1 MIQKRRYSSGSHRR
15 LQYNRPMPKLLL
27 LFALLAPLAAC
38 TMTREA
44 PPAPAPEERAGEA
57 GAAWLGVAL
66 DPLHQGPGAAIRAVL
81 PGPLRQALNTR
92 LDINIQTDLL
102 LSVNGA
108 AVDAAGL
115 PAMIGAYRPGDTLEL
130 IFKKTGGPEQ
140 PGETT
145 RLAVTLGAMAEWQG
159 PVSKAGRIPPSDQRR
174 PVLPLLAA
182 KNDLAGFI
190 DRHARQQGLSPAIN
204 RLYAFFD
211 QWQRDNRG
219 FHSLSRVLFPFRRP
233 ERLLELEQVI
243 SEPLATLNQRPEAV
257 FEQIALNLDLAA
269 PVAGACH
276 GGDTADPGLLLDT
289 LAASQGFLERAFRR
303 LNRAERARISEDLY
317 YLISEYADLRSLP
330 AQLEP
335 LRSLN
340 AINASMKLDFNALLN
355 AAAVFDCLIK
365 QAPRLAPPPGPAKIA
380 LPEAIKGAVGG
391 KINYAGRHNGQWIV
405 FGSEADNRY
414 DMSVIDVVYDPAGED
429 VYRHNRARP
438 FRAVLII
445 DRAGNDRYLSDD
457 IGPAS
462 GWLGTSILLDYA
474 GDDLYQGRLA
484 ANGAGMMGVGLLI
497 DYAGRDRYNGRHFA
511 NGAAFYGAGVVLDL
525 GDEADQY
532 HSVTFSQGLGG
543 PRGLGLIYDYRGNDL
558 YRANSAPASVYG
570 TAAVS
575 ASFSQGLGFGLRHY
589 DSGGIGILHD
599 RHGSDRYEGGE
610 FSQGG
615 AYYRGLG
622 ILHDAAGNDHYYG
635 NRYSQGFGAHQA
647 SGVLFDGGGNDN
659 YWGMTAACQGAAW
672 DIALGLLIDR
682 QGDDT
687 YRGDDLCQ
695 GSAAMQAMAWLI
707 DLAGA
712 DHYQAG
718 GPANQGQPGHNHY
731 HFDPAA
737 PVYSWSLLLDA
748 GGRRDYF
755 SGNGDN
761 NRVQGYAEFDEKAP
775 AASRAHGLFID
786 TREALA
792 PGR

>member
-1 MIQKRRYSSGSHRR
+1 MDCPADCNTI
-15 LQYNRPMPKLLL
+15 RPMPKLLL
-27 LFALLAPLAAC
+27 LFVLLAPLAAC
-38 TMTREA
+38 VMTREA
-44 PPAPAPEERAGEA
+44 APLSVAEERAGEA
-57 GAAWLGVAL
+57 GPAWLGVIL
-66 DPLHQGPGAAIRAVL
+66 DPLHQGAGVAIRAVL

-92 LDINIQTDLL
+92 LDINIQADLL

-108 AVDAAGL
+108 AVDAANL
-115 PAMIGAYRPGDTLEL
+115 PATIGAYRPGDTLEL
-130 IFKKTGGPEQ
+130 IFKKTGGPE
-140 PGETT
+140 PGETA

-159 PVSKAGRIPPSDQRR
+159 PISKAGRIPPSDQRR
-174 PVLPLLAA
+174 RALPASA
-182 KNDLAGFI
+182 KNSLAGFI
-190 DRHARQQGLSPAIN
+190 DRHVRQQGFSPAIN

-219 FHSLSRVLFPFRRP
+219 FHSLSRVLFPFRQP
-233 ERLLELEQVI
+233 ERLLELEQAI
-243 SEPLATLNQRPEAV
+243 SEPLATLDQRPESV

-269 PVAGACH
+269 PVAGACQ
-276 GGDTADPGLLLDT
+276 ADDPPGPGLLLDT

-317 YLISEYADLRSLP
+317 YLISEYADLRSLS

-340 AINASMKLDFNALLN
+340 AINASMKLDFSALLN
-355 AAAVFDCLIK
+355 AAAVFDCLIR
-365 QAPRLAPPPGPAKIA
+365 QAPRLAPPPGPAEIA

-391 KINYAGRHNGQWIV
+391 RINYAGRHNGQWIV
-405 FGSEADNRY
+405 FGGEADNRY

-438 FRAVLII
+438 FRTVLII

-525 GDEADQY
+525 GHEADQY

-558 YRANSAPASVYG
+558 YRANSASASVYG

-647 SGVLFDGGGNDN
+647 SGVLFDGGGNDS

-672 DIALGLLIDR
+672 DIALGLLIDL

-695 GSAAMQAMAWLI
+695 GSAAMQAIGWLI

-712 DHYQAG
+712 DHYQAS
-718 GPANQGQPGHNHY
+718 GPANQGRPGDNHY

-748 GGRRDYF
+748 GGRPDYF

-761 NRVQGYAEFDEKAP
+761 NRARGYAELDEKAP
-775 AASRAHGLFID
+775 AESRAHGLFID
-786 TREALA
+786 TRERLEF
-792 PGR
+792 GR

>member
-15 LQYNRPMPKLLL
+15 LQYNPPMLKLLP

-44 PPAPAPEERAGEA
+44 APAPEERAGEA
-57 GAAWLGVAL
+57 GAAWLGVVL
-66 DPLHQGPGAAIRAVL
+66 DPLHQGPGVAIRAVL

-140 PGETT
+140 TGETT

-159 PVSKAGRIPPSDQRR
+159 PVGKAGRIPPSGQRR
-174 PVLPLLAA
+174 PALPPLAA

-257 FEQIALNLDLAA
+257 FSQIALNLDLAA

-276 GGDTADPGLLLDT
+276 AGDTADSGVLLDT
-289 LAASQGFLERAFRR
+289 LAASQRFLGQAFRR
-303 LNRAERARISEDLY
+303 LNEAERARLSADLY
-317 YLISEYADLRSLP
+317 YLISEYAELRSLP

-365 QAPRLAPPPGPAKIA
+365 QAPRLAPPPGPAKTA

-391 KINYAGRHNGQWIV
+391 KINYAGRHNGHWIV
-405 FGSEADNRY
+405 FGGEAHNRY

-429 VYRHNRARP
+429 VYQYDRARP

-497 DYAGRDRYNGRHFA
+497 DYAGRDRYNGRHFS

-570 TAAVS
+570 TGAVS

-647 SGVLFDGGGNDN
+647 SGVLYDGGGNDS

-682 QGDDT
+682 HGDDT

-718 GPANQGQPGHNHY
+718 GPANQGRPGHNHY

>member
-1 MIQKRRYSSGSHRR
+1 MSQKTRDPNGSPRRV
-15 LQYNRPMPKLLL
+15 QYNPPMPKLLL
-27 LFALLAPLAAC
+27 LFALLASLLAC
-38 TMTREA
+38 TITREA
-44 PPAPAPEERAGEA
+44 APVSASGQRAG
-57 GAAWLGVAL
+57 GAAWLGLVF
-66 DPLHQGPGAAIRAVL
+66 DPLYQGAGVAIRGVL

-92 LDINIQTDLL
+92 LDIDLQTDLL

-108 AVDAAGL
+108 AVDAANLSATLGS
-115 PAMIGAYRPGDTLEL
+115 YRPGDTVDL
-130 IFKKTGGPEQ
+130 IFKQAGGPER
-140 PGETT
+140 PGGTT
-145 RLAVTLGAMAEWQG
+145 RLAVTLGAAAEWQG
-159 PVSKAGRIPPSDQRR
+159 PVSKADRSAPSDQRR
-174 PVLPLLAA
+174 QALPTSVTHSGLTGL
-182 KNDLAGFI
+182 I
-190 DRHARQQGLSPAIN
+190 RRHARQQGLNPAIN

-219 FHSLSRVLFPFRRP
+219 FHSLSRVLFPFRQP
-233 ERLLELEQVI
+233 ERLLELEQAI

-276 GGDTADPGLLLDT
+276 AGETAGLGVLLDT
-289 LAASQGFLERAFRR
+289 LAASQRFLGQAFRR
-303 LNRAERARISEDLY
+303 LNEAERARLGGDLY
-317 YLISEYADLRSLP
+317 YLISEYAELRILP

-335 LRSLN
+335 LRSLH
-340 AINASMKLDFNALLN
+340 AINASMKLDFNALLS

-365 QAPRLAPPPGPAKIA
+365 QAPRLVPPPGPAKTT
-380 LPEAIKGAVGG
+380 LPEAIKRAISGR
-391 KINYAGRHNGQWIV
+391 INYAGRHNGQWIV
-405 FGSEADNRY
+405 FGGEADNRY
-414 DMSVIDVVYDPAGED
+414 DMSVIDLVYDPAGED
-429 VYRHNRARP
+429 VYQHDRARP
-438 FRAVLII
+438 FRTVLII
-445 DRAGNDRYLSDD
+445 DRAGNDRYLADD
-457 IGPAS
+457 IGPAA

-497 DYAGRDRYNGRHFA
+497 DYAGRDRYNGHHFS

-525 GDEADQY
+525 GPEADQY

-558 YRANSAPASVYG
+558 YRANSAPASVYDTG
-570 TAAVS
+570 AVS

-589 DSGGIGILHD
+589 DSGGIGIIHD

-647 SGVLFDGGGNDN
+647 SGVLFDGGGNDS

-672 DIALGLLIDR
+672 DIALGLLFDR

-695 GSAAMQAMAWLI
+695 GSAAMQAMGWLI

-712 DHYQAG
+712 DHYQAS
-718 GPANQGQPGHNHY
+718 GPAHQGRPGPNHY
-731 HFDPAA
+731 HFDPLA
-737 PVYSWSLLLDA
+737 PVYSWSLLLDL
-748 GGRRDYF
+748 GGRQDHF
-755 SGNGDN
+755 SGNGAN
-761 NRVQGYAEFDEKAP
+761 NQARGYAELNEKAP
-775 AASRAHGLFID
+775 PESRAHGLFID
-786 TREALA
+786 TREGLET
-792 PGR
+792 GR